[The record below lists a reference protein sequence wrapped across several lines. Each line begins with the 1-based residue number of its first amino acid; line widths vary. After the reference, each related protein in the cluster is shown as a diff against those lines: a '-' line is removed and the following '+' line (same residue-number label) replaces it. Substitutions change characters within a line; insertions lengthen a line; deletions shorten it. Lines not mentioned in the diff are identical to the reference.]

1 MGRCFLGI
9 HFAPG
14 EIRALAL
21 RKTFG
26 WLSWDG
32 FWQGKAASD
41 EEAGSFLQAIC
52 REIDCPNL
60 KVVVGLS
67 RQEVVYREFT
77 LPPLKKSAIPGAVG
91 LQLVERTPFE
101 LGQFKFAYRLEKVS
115 AGWQAEALAVSNGTL
130 DRYTAL
136 LEEAGFAEIAF
147 VPAAHALAL
156 LAGRGDYLV
165 GLPGETLQLGL
176 ADSWWSRE
184 ISPDPEDS
192 RQLELQ
198 KTLQFLE
205 GQRGRKPQ
213 VLLAGEGGWRPLLAG
228 ELLEP
233 PQFLAGA
240 LAYAGAKGKTVTFR
254 SGEEE
259 ERGFFAEPLA
269 AVFLSLW
276 LILALFA
283 SFFSLKLREAEEVQ
297 LAQRHVPQAGESQE
311 LDKAAKELGKLLNQP
326 PQLHLSVLR
335 QLASAPEG
343 EDEYLSLTVTEGEVK
358 ELVARSPKAT
368 DFIKRLKGGP
378 LASLTLTGPIVES
391 NGKEQFTLTGKVERE
406 NEN

>member
-1 MGRCFLGI
+1 MASGKGRQPLT
-9 HFAPG
+9 
-14 EIRALAL
+14 R
-21 RKTFG
+21 R
-26 WLSWDG
+26 
-32 FWQGKAASD
+32 
-41 EEAGSFLQAIC
+41 GSFLQAIC

-213 VLLAGEGGWRPLLAG
+213 VLLAGEGLAATCRG
-228 ELLEP
+228 ALS

-240 LAYAGAKGKTVTFR
+240 LAYAGAKGKTVTF
-254 SGEEE
+254 
-259 ERGFFAEPLA
+259 A
-269 AVFLSLW
+269 AARKRKGAFCRAPCCSLPEFVADPGPFR
-276 LILALFA
+276 L
-283 SFFSLKLREAEEVQ
+283 FFSLKLREAEEVTSS
-297 LAQRHVPQAGESQE
+297 LRGTFLKLKNRKSWTKQR
-311 LDKAAKELGKLLNQP
+311 K
-326 PQLHLSVLR
+326 
-335 QLASAPEG
+335 
-343 EDEYLSLTVTEGEVK
+343 SL
-358 ELVARSPKAT
+358 
-368 DFIKRLKGGP
+368 
-378 LASLTLTGPIVES
+378 
-391 NGKEQFTLTGKVERE
+391 E
-406 NEN
+406 NS